1 MEGYALPSMQRTLA
15 ALLLALAAGVR
26 AAPDTPA
33 DPLQQLLQDKGVL
46 ASTVEPLNRA
56 RLMAS
61 DLVVSAMNFLGVP
74 YRRGGSSADEGFDC
88 SGFTRHLF
96 DTTLGKVL
104 PHRADQQAR
113 DASLAPVDRAELQPG
128 DLVFFNTMKRAFS
141 HVGVYIGD
149 GKFIHSPRTG
159 GKVRIEDM
167 GDRYWRGRYNG
178 ARRAVVDGATPPN

>member
-1 MEGYALPSMQRTLA
+1 MEGYPLPSMQRILP
-15 ALLLALAAGVR
+15 ALLVAFASCVQ
-26 AAPDTPA
+26 AAPDAPA

-96 DTTLGKVL
+96 DITLGKVL